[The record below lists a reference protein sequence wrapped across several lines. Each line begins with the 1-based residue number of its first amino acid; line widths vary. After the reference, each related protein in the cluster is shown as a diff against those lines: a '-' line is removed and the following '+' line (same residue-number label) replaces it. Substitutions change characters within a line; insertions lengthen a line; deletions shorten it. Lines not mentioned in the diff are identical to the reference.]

1 VTPGRAKPEAAARSA
16 KRTSTAEERPP
27 TLAFVTTCKGR
38 LHHLK
43 ETLPLMAAQ
52 QPDELIVVDYS
63 CPQGAGDWVEANF
76 PQAKVVRV
84 TGEERFNPSRARN
97 AGAAAAT
104 SEWLFFVDA
113 DIRVGE
119 ALAQTLRDAVTP
131 GNFYRPTY
139 PLGRNAGQAYG
150 SFCVSAEDFAAV
162 EGFVE
167 VIEGWGYEDQDIYER
182 LELRAERGRYS
193 FDMIEVIAHD
203 DSARSVLPGMQDR
216 WHNEAVNGC
225 YGEAKRAISRH
236 RGGDGNLP
244 LDERHKLMAHAKDV
258 VGKWYANGAR
268 DTLTMRIKID
278 LTKPHRFASQ
288 LWINSEH
295 WVCVVLDPRHMQR
308 TDATP
313 APASENG

>member
-1 VTPGRAKPEAAARSA
+1 VAPGKARPKAAAKSA
-16 KRTSTAEERPP
+16 KKTSAAAKKRP

-43 ETLPLMAAQ
+43 QTLPLMAAQ
-52 QPDELIVVDYS
+52 RPDELIVVDYS
-63 CPQGAGDWVEANF
+63 CPQRTGDWVEANF

-84 TGEERFNPSRARN
+84 SGEDRFNPSRARN

-119 ALAQTLRDAVTP
+119 ALTQTLREAVTP

-162 EGFVE
+162 EGFDE
-167 VIEGWGYEDQDIYER
+167 VIGGWGYEDQDIYER
-182 LELRAERGRYS
+182 LELRVARGRYS
-193 FDMIEVIAHD
+193 FDMIEVIVHD
-203 DSARSVLPGMQDR
+203 DSERNVLPGMQDR

-225 YGEAKRAISRH
+225 YGEAKRAISRY
-236 RGGDGNLP
+236 RGGGGNLP
-244 LDERHKLMAHAKDV
+244 LDERQKLMEHAKEV
-258 VGKWYANGAR
+258 VGNWFARGAPEP
-268 DTLTMRIKID
+268 LTMRIKID
-278 LTKPHRFASQ
+278 VTKPHRFASQ
-288 LWINSEH
+288 LWGFSEH
-295 WVCVVLDPRHMQR
+295 WVCVVLDPRQMHGAP
-308 TDATP
+308 TTP
-313 APASENG
+313 AQAPENG